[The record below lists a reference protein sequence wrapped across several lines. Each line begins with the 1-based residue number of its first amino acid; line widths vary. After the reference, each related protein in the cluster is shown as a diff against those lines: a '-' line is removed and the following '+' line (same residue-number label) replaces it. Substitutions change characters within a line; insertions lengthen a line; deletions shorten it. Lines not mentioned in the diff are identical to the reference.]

1 MIFLRIIKLY
11 KQVLIFREL
20 RLLILLKIQ
29 KFYNYIFIYRRAM
42 IVAREENS
50 KLLKLMEA
58 EQAK

>member
-1 MIFLRIIKLY
+1 MIKSDEFIY
-11 KQVLIFREL
+11 E
-20 RLLILLKIQ
+20 IQ

-58 EQAK
+58 ENPK